1 MSLCVYKESKTTP
14 TARYF
19 DREISYSL
27 GRTLTR
33 TTNTIQPKHQTLQQ
47 QGYLIKVRSRHGLNR
62 NVVKRYSSLRKLHHM
77 LKERFPTRQI
87 PPFPPKCWFSNTS
100 TTFLKQRRF
109 DLEHYLQQLATNVGI
124 MRLHEVIEFWETND
138 VNSEQHQVVIFGEI
152 PEDDDDDDEENEKS
166 NNISTS
172 RNDKVI

>member
-1 MSLCVYKESKTTP
+1 MFP
-14 TARYF
+14 TNKLRYN
-19 DREISYSL
+19 STQTS
-27 GRTLTR
+27 
-33 TTNTIQPKHQTLQQ
+33 QTLQQ

-62 NVVKRYSSLRKLHHM
+62 NVVKRYSSLRKLHHT

-152 PEDDDDDDEENEKS
+152 PEDDDDDDDEENEKS
-166 NNISTS
+166 TNISTS

>member
-1 MSLCVYKESKTTP
+1 VSLCVYKESKTTP

-19 DREISYSL
+19 DREIFILLRDSL

-33 TTNTIQPKHQTLQQ
+33 TTNTIQPKNQTLQQ

-152 PEDDDDDDEENEKS
+152 PEEEGGGPGLEGFG
-166 NNISTS
+166 TEG
-172 RNDKVI
+172 